1 MNRPIYRIF
10 VDTER
15 RLIDTTTM
23 AYTAW
28 GLDGELHLGMDNL
41 RDFLH
46 ISKEGAHGALKDAL
60 DCREVFYRS
69 LARRRGVLA
78 RLREWLF
85 GSPTVAVGS
94 HTP

>member
-41 RDFLH
+41 RDFLG
-46 ISKEGAHGALKDAL
+46 ISTEGAHGALKDAM
-60 DCREVFYRS
+60 DCREVFYRALS
-69 LARRRGVLA
+69 PRRGIIA
-78 RLREWLF
+78 RLRDWLF
-85 GSPTVAVGS
+85 GSPT
-94 HTP
+94 TPTL